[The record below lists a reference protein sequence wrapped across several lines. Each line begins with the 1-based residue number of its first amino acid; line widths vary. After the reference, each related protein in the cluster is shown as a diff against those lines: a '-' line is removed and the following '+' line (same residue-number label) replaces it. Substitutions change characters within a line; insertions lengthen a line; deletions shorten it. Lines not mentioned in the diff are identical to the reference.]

1 MEDTGGV
8 HYDGMKNM
16 VRKKRSQTCRR
27 PRPEGLN
34 LSDSFSKISSD
45 DIPAFD
51 TNPRRKEFSLSHCI
65 SRSESIAESERGNN
79 DSRRREIINRNK
91 RSTEGVLA
99 PASWKNTSRQDGSN
113 GIINGKGTDLG
124 ELVEGETKKMK
135 LKIGGVTRLV
145 HANGSSRKSS
155 KPVNDTTRSNNDLEE
170 SSDDCNSHLD
180 KKADLEGVTWNAEKD
195 ESMTG
200 RRKQGESSGSVRKSK
215 RAPKKRVFDSDDDN
229 DDEIRY
235 LEKLKYRNASAS
247 NEETESGRRQLKPSG
262 ITIGENSGMKKS
274 AIEKASEDMDYAEES
289 ESLPDEKEI
298 ANETKRESTLTSRQR
313 ALASA
318 SGRSSAIEFPDGLP
332 PTTSRRKKENL
343 SEMEQQLKK
352 AEAAQRRKVQI
363 EKAARESEAEA
374 IRKILGQDSS
384 RKKREDKIKKRLDEL
399 AQEKAAHEERA
410 STSYIRT
417 IMGPNGTTV
426 SFPIDKVP
434 SLFDPVP
441 SGYPPPR
448 ENCAGPSC
456 TNPYKYRDSKTKLPL
471 CSLKCY
477 KAVQEQ
483 QQTVPV
489 QEQQQTAPVQEQQQ
503 TAPVQEQ
510 QQTAPVQEQQQTAP
524 V

>member
-1 MEDTGGV
+1 MEPNGGA
-8 HYDGMKNM
+8 HLDGMNNT
-16 VRKKRSQTCRR
+16 VRKKRSLTCRR
-27 PRPEGLN
+27 RPRLEGSTPSDN
-34 LSDSFSKISSD
+34 LSKISSD

-51 TNPRRKEFSLSHCI
+51 TNPTRKEFSLSHCI
-65 SRSESIAESERGNN
+65 SRADSIAESQRGNN
-79 DSRRREIINRNK
+79 GTLRREINK

-99 PASWKNTSRQDGSN
+99 PASWKNTSREDEGN
-113 GIINGKGTDLG
+113 GRINGKATALG
-124 ELVEGETKKMK
+124 ELEGETKRMK
-135 LKIGGVTRLV
+135 LKISV

-155 KPVNDTTRSNNDLEE
+155 KPVNDTTNNDLEE
-170 SSDDCNSHLD
+170 SSDSPLD
-180 KKADLEGVTWNAEKD
+180 RKAGLEGVNRNPEKD
-195 ESMTG
+195 ETG
-200 RRKQGESSGSVRKSK
+200 RSKQGGPSGSVRKSK
-215 RAPKKRVFDSDDDN
+215 RAPKKRVFESNDDS

-235 LEKLKYRNASAS
+235 LEKLKYRNVSVC
-247 NEETESGRRQLKPSG
+247 NEETESVRRLLKPSN
-262 ITIGENSGMKKS
+262 GEQKNKT
-274 AIEKASEDMDYAEES
+274 ASEKVSEEMDYEEEELDS
-289 ESLPDEKEI
+289 VADEKEI
-298 ANETKRESTLTSRQR
+298 GNEVKRQSTMTSRQR
-313 ALASA
+313 TLASA
-318 SGRSSAIEFPDGLP
+318 SGKSSAIEFPDGLP

-434 SLFDPVP
+434 SLFDPKP
-441 SGYPPPR
+441 FSYPPPR

-456 TNPYKYRDSKTKLPL
+456 TNSYKYRDSKTKLPL

-477 KAVQEQ
+477 KAVQ
-483 QQTVPV
+483 
-489 QEQQQTAPVQEQQQ
+489 QQQTAPV
-503 TAPVQEQ
+503 
-510 QQTAPVQEQQQTAP
+510 
-524 V
+524 

>member
-1 MEDTGGV
+1 MEPNG
-8 HYDGMKNM
+8 DGMNNT
-16 VRKKRSQTCRR
+16 VRKKRSLTCRR
-27 PRPEGLN
+27 PRLEGSTN
-34 LSDSFSKISSD
+34 VSKISSD

-51 TNPRRKEFSLSHCI
+51 TNPTRKEFSLSHCI
-65 SRSESIAESERGNN
+65 SRADSIAESQRGNN
-79 DSRRREIINRNK
+79 GTRRSETTNRNK

-99 PASWKNTSRQDGSN
+99 PASWKNTSREDEGN
-113 GIINGKGTDLG
+113 GRINGKVTALG
-124 ELVEGETKKMK
+124 ELEGETKRMK
-135 LKIGGVTRLV
+135 LKISV

-155 KPVNDTTRSNNDLEE
+155 KPVNDTTNNGLKE
-170 SSDDCNSHLD
+170 SLDNCKSPLD
-180 KKADLEGVTWNAEKD
+180 KKADLED

-200 RRKQGESSGSVRKSK
+200 RRKQGEPSGSVRKSK
-215 RAPKKRVFDSDDDN
+215 RAPKKRVFVGDDDSDN
-229 DDEIRY
+229 EIRY
-235 LEKLKYRNASAS
+235 LEKLKYRNVSVC
-247 NEETESGRRQLKPSG
+247 NEETASGRRLLKPS
-262 ITIGENSGMKKS
+262 NR
-274 AIEKASEDMDYAEES
+274 EKAFEEMDYEE
-289 ESLPDEKEI
+289 EELDPVADVKEI
-298 ANETKRESTLTSRQR
+298 GNEVKRETTLTSRQR

-318 SGRSSAIEFPDGLP
+318 SGKSSAIEFTDGLP

-434 SLFDPVP
+434 SLFDPKP
-441 SGYPPPR
+441 SSYPPPR
-448 ENCAGPSC
+448 ENCAGPLC
-456 TNPYKYRDSKTKLPL
+456 TNSYKYRDSKTKLPL

-477 KAVQEQ
+477 KAVQ
-483 QQTVPV
+483 
-489 QEQQQTAPVQEQQQ
+489 QQQTAPV
-503 TAPVQEQ
+503 
-510 QQTAPVQEQQQTAP
+510 
-524 V
+524 